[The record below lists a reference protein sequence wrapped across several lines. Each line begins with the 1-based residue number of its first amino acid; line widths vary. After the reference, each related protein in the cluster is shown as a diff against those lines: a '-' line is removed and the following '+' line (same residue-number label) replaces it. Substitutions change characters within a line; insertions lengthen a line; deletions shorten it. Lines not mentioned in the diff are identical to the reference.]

1 MDSRIKRAKMIDQF
15 MTIVFYG
22 IALFFF
28 LLLVGFA
35 GKVIIG
41 GLLGAKPEM
50 FGFTRSGSIGNQVF
64 NTIYLVFISLLVSV
78 PIGVLAGIYL
88 AMYAKPGLV
97 TRFLRTCI
105 ETLSSLPS
113 IVVGLFGYLIFL
125 VVIGLSKSLL
135 AGALSISILSLPLI
149 TTTTEDAIKGLPE
162 GYYHGSMGL
171 GATKWQTIFHVLLP
185 ACLSRIMTGVIL
197 AAGRGFGEAAVL
209 LYTTGSGSDLRWNNF
224 SFTSPT
230 SPINVL
236 RPAETLSIQ
245 IWNLQT
251 NGQDRAI
258 IEISKSL
265 WYLIS
270 VQRKKPYVIM
280 LYGNSSLGKTELVRE
295 IAKHFFEGKV
305 LEKHL
310 SMFKNNNYS
319 DYFFGEEPNRRSL
332 GFDLLERTSN
342 LIFLDE
348 LDKCPEFFYSAF
360 YTLFDNVEFKDA
372 TYDVDISGT
381 IIILT
386 SNYLSEDEMKQH
398 LGMPIFYRIDKM
410 IKFEDFS
417 PQTIYEI
424 TMKEIEARKEEY
436 GDMIS
441 PERIYEIVSKEI
453 STKNENARTIKF
465 KVQQVIENLLFKE
478 VENSLADKE
487 KSLCPEEKT

>member
-1 MDSRIKRAKMIDQF
+1 MRIYKI
-15 MTIVFYG
+15 
-22 IALFFF
+22 
-28 LLLVGFA
+28 
-35 GKVIIG
+35 
-41 GLLGAKPEM
+41 
-50 FGFTRSGSIGNQVF
+50 
-64 NTIYLVFISLLVSV
+64 
-78 PIGVLAGIYL
+78 
-88 AMYAKPGLV
+88 
-97 TRFLRTCI
+97 
-105 ETLSSLPS
+105 
-113 IVVGLFGYLIFL
+113 
-125 VVIGLSKSLL
+125 VIGSSSYFDKALDEAYSIIDEKNVKIPSFLELIRIFDAQKQSGNTDTVETPLL
-135 AGALSISILSLPLI
+135 FIRNNDYNGIVNAAHDRLGPLI
-149 TTTTEDAIKGLPE
+149 EDITHDKELILIHNPPRVLYEYLQDKKARNLITLEEDREEYSIQKEPEKFKENILRISDAI
-162 GYYHGSMGL
+162 
-171 GATKWQTIFHVLLP
+171 V
-185 ACLSRIMTGVIL
+185 
-197 AAGRGFGEAAVL
+197 
-209 LYTTGSGSDLRWNNF
+209 
-224 SFTSPT
+224 
-230 SPINVL
+230 
-236 RPAETLSIQ
+236 
-245 IWNLQT
+245 
-251 NGQDRAI
+251 GQDRAI

-319 DYFFGEEPNRRSL
+319 DYFVWMLHYRRSL

-372 TYDVDISGT
+372 TYDVDISGA

>member
-1 MDSRIKRAKMIDQF
+1 MRIYKI
-15 MTIVFYG
+15 
-22 IALFFF
+22 
-28 LLLVGFA
+28 
-35 GKVIIG
+35 
-41 GLLGAKPEM
+41 
-50 FGFTRSGSIGNQVF
+50 
-64 NTIYLVFISLLVSV
+64 
-78 PIGVLAGIYL
+78 
-88 AMYAKPGLV
+88 
-97 TRFLRTCI
+97 
-105 ETLSSLPS
+105 
-113 IVVGLFGYLIFL
+113 
-125 VVIGLSKSLL
+125 VIGSSSYFDKALDEAYSIIDEKNGKIPSFLELIRIFDAQKQSDNTDTVKTPLL
-135 AGALSISILSLPLI
+135 FIRNNDYNGIVNAAHDRLGPLI
-149 TTTTEDAIKGLPE
+149 EDITHDKALILIHNPPRVLYEYLQDKKARNLITLEEDREKYSIQKEPEKFKENILRISDAI
-162 GYYHGSMGL
+162 
-171 GATKWQTIFHVLLP
+171 V
-185 ACLSRIMTGVIL
+185 
-197 AAGRGFGEAAVL
+197 
-209 LYTTGSGSDLRWNNF
+209 
-224 SFTSPT
+224 
-230 SPINVL
+230 
-236 RPAETLSIQ
+236 
-245 IWNLQT
+245 
-251 NGQDRAI
+251 GQDRAI

>member
-1 MDSRIKRAKMIDQF
+1 MRIYKI
-15 MTIVFYG
+15 
-22 IALFFF
+22 
-28 LLLVGFA
+28 
-35 GKVIIG
+35 
-41 GLLGAKPEM
+41 
-50 FGFTRSGSIGNQVF
+50 
-64 NTIYLVFISLLVSV
+64 
-78 PIGVLAGIYL
+78 
-88 AMYAKPGLV
+88 
-97 TRFLRTCI
+97 
-105 ETLSSLPS
+105 
-113 IVVGLFGYLIFL
+113 
-125 VVIGLSKSLL
+125 VIGSSSYFDKALDEAYSIIDEKNVKIPSFLELIRIFDAQKQSGNTDTVETPLL
-135 AGALSISILSLPLI
+135 FIRNNDYNGIVNAAHDRLGPLI
-149 TTTTEDAIKGLPE
+149 EDITHDKELILIHNPPRVLYEYLQDKKARNLITLEEDREEYSIQKEPEKFKENILRISDAI
-162 GYYHGSMGL
+162 
-171 GATKWQTIFHVLLP
+171 V
-185 ACLSRIMTGVIL
+185 
-197 AAGRGFGEAAVL
+197 
-209 LYTTGSGSDLRWNNF
+209 
-224 SFTSPT
+224 
-230 SPINVL
+230 
-236 RPAETLSIQ
+236 
-245 IWNLQT
+245 
-251 NGQDRAI
+251 GQDRAI

-360 YTLFDNVEFKDA
+360 YTLFDNVEFKDV
-372 TYDVDISGT
+372 TYDVDISGA

>member
-1 MDSRIKRAKMIDQF
+1 MRIYKI
-15 MTIVFYG
+15 
-22 IALFFF
+22 
-28 LLLVGFA
+28 
-35 GKVIIG
+35 
-41 GLLGAKPEM
+41 
-50 FGFTRSGSIGNQVF
+50 
-64 NTIYLVFISLLVSV
+64 
-78 PIGVLAGIYL
+78 
-88 AMYAKPGLV
+88 
-97 TRFLRTCI
+97 
-105 ETLSSLPS
+105 
-113 IVVGLFGYLIFL
+113 
-125 VVIGLSKSLL
+125 VIGSSSYFDKALDEAYSIIDEKNGKIPSFLELIRIFDAQKQSDNTDTVKTPLL
-135 AGALSISILSLPLI
+135 FIRNNDYNGIVNAAHDRLGPLI
-149 TTTTEDAIKGLPE
+149 EAITHDKALILIHNPPRVLYEYLQDKKARNLITLEEDREEYSIQKEPEKFKENILRISDAI
-162 GYYHGSMGL
+162 
-171 GATKWQTIFHVLLP
+171 V
-185 ACLSRIMTGVIL
+185 
-197 AAGRGFGEAAVL
+197 
-209 LYTTGSGSDLRWNNF
+209 
-224 SFTSPT
+224 
-230 SPINVL
+230 
-236 RPAETLSIQ
+236 
-245 IWNLQT
+245 
-251 NGQDRAI
+251 GQDRAI

>member
-1 MDSRIKRAKMIDQF
+1 MRIYKI
-15 MTIVFYG
+15 
-22 IALFFF
+22 
-28 LLLVGFA
+28 
-35 GKVIIG
+35 
-41 GLLGAKPEM
+41 
-50 FGFTRSGSIGNQVF
+50 
-64 NTIYLVFISLLVSV
+64 
-78 PIGVLAGIYL
+78 
-88 AMYAKPGLV
+88 
-97 TRFLRTCI
+97 
-105 ETLSSLPS
+105 
-113 IVVGLFGYLIFL
+113 
-125 VVIGLSKSLL
+125 VIGSSSYFDKALDEAYSIIDEKNVKTPSFLELIRIFDAQKQSDNTDTVETPLL
-135 AGALSISILSLPLI
+135 FIRNNDYNGIVNAAHDRLGPLI
-149 TTTTEDAIKGLPE
+149 EDITHDKELILIHNPPRVLYEYLQDKKARNLITLEEDREEYSIQKEPEKFKENILRISDAI
-162 GYYHGSMGL
+162 
-171 GATKWQTIFHVLLP
+171 V
-185 ACLSRIMTGVIL
+185 
-197 AAGRGFGEAAVL
+197 
-209 LYTTGSGSDLRWNNF
+209 
-224 SFTSPT
+224 
-230 SPINVL
+230 
-236 RPAETLSIQ
+236 
-245 IWNLQT
+245 
-251 NGQDRAI
+251 GQDRAI

-295 IAKHFFEGKV
+295 VAKHFFEGKV

-372 TYDVDISGT
+372 TYDVDISGA

>member
-1 MDSRIKRAKMIDQF
+1 MRIYKI
-15 MTIVFYG
+15 
-22 IALFFF
+22 
-28 LLLVGFA
+28 
-35 GKVIIG
+35 
-41 GLLGAKPEM
+41 
-50 FGFTRSGSIGNQVF
+50 
-64 NTIYLVFISLLVSV
+64 
-78 PIGVLAGIYL
+78 
-88 AMYAKPGLV
+88 
-97 TRFLRTCI
+97 
-105 ETLSSLPS
+105 
-113 IVVGLFGYLIFL
+113 
-125 VVIGLSKSLL
+125 VIGSSSYFDKALDEAYSIIDEKNVKIPSFLELIRIFDAQKQSGNTDTVETPLL
-135 AGALSISILSLPLI
+135 FIRNNDYNGIVNAAHDRLGPLI
-149 TTTTEDAIKGLPE
+149 EDITHDKELILIHNPPRVLYEYLQDKKARNLITLEEDREEYSIQKEPEKFKENILRISDAI
-162 GYYHGSMGL
+162 
-171 GATKWQTIFHVLLP
+171 V
-185 ACLSRIMTGVIL
+185 
-197 AAGRGFGEAAVL
+197 
-209 LYTTGSGSDLRWNNF
+209 
-224 SFTSPT
+224 
-230 SPINVL
+230 
-236 RPAETLSIQ
+236 
-245 IWNLQT
+245 
-251 NGQDRAI
+251 GQDRAI

-360 YTLFDNVEFKDA
+360 YTLFD
-372 TYDVDISGT
+372 VDISGA

>member
-1 MDSRIKRAKMIDQF
+1 MRIYKI
-15 MTIVFYG
+15 
-22 IALFFF
+22 
-28 LLLVGFA
+28 
-35 GKVIIG
+35 
-41 GLLGAKPEM
+41 
-50 FGFTRSGSIGNQVF
+50 
-64 NTIYLVFISLLVSV
+64 
-78 PIGVLAGIYL
+78 
-88 AMYAKPGLV
+88 
-97 TRFLRTCI
+97 
-105 ETLSSLPS
+105 
-113 IVVGLFGYLIFL
+113 
-125 VVIGLSKSLL
+125 VIGSSSYFDKALDEAYSIIDEKNGKIPSFLELIRIFDAQKQSDNTDTVKTPLL
-135 AGALSISILSLPLI
+135 FIRNNDYNGIVNAAHDRLGPLI
-149 TTTTEDAIKGLPE
+149 EDITHDKELILIHNPPRVLYEYLQDKKARNLITLEEDREEYSIQKEPEKFKENILRISDAI
-162 GYYHGSMGL
+162 
-171 GATKWQTIFHVLLP
+171 V
-185 ACLSRIMTGVIL
+185 
-197 AAGRGFGEAAVL
+197 
-209 LYTTGSGSDLRWNNF
+209 
-224 SFTSPT
+224 
-230 SPINVL
+230 
-236 RPAETLSIQ
+236 
-245 IWNLQT
+245 
-251 NGQDRAI
+251 GQDRAI

-372 TYDVDISGT
+372 TYDVDISGA

>member
-1 MDSRIKRAKMIDQF
+1 MRIYKI
-15 MTIVFYG
+15 
-22 IALFFF
+22 
-28 LLLVGFA
+28 
-35 GKVIIG
+35 
-41 GLLGAKPEM
+41 
-50 FGFTRSGSIGNQVF
+50 
-64 NTIYLVFISLLVSV
+64 
-78 PIGVLAGIYL
+78 
-88 AMYAKPGLV
+88 
-97 TRFLRTCI
+97 
-105 ETLSSLPS
+105 
-113 IVVGLFGYLIFL
+113 
-125 VVIGLSKSLL
+125 VIGSSSYFDKALDEAYSIIDEKNGKIPSFLELIRIFDAQKQSDNTDTVKTPLL
-135 AGALSISILSLPLI
+135 FIRNNDYNGIVNAAHDRLGPLI
-149 TTTTEDAIKGLPE
+149 EDITHDKALILIHNPPRVLYEYLQDKKARNLITLEEDREEYSIQKEPEKFKENILRISDAI
-162 GYYHGSMGL
+162 
-171 GATKWQTIFHVLLP
+171 V
-185 ACLSRIMTGVIL
+185 
-197 AAGRGFGEAAVL
+197 
-209 LYTTGSGSDLRWNNF
+209 
-224 SFTSPT
+224 
-230 SPINVL
+230 
-236 RPAETLSIQ
+236 
-245 IWNLQT
+245 
-251 NGQDRAI
+251 GQDRAI

-360 YTLFDNVEFKDA
+360 YTLFDNVEVKDA

>member
-1 MDSRIKRAKMIDQF
+1 MRIYKI
-15 MTIVFYG
+15 
-22 IALFFF
+22 
-28 LLLVGFA
+28 
-35 GKVIIG
+35 
-41 GLLGAKPEM
+41 
-50 FGFTRSGSIGNQVF
+50 
-64 NTIYLVFISLLVSV
+64 
-78 PIGVLAGIYL
+78 
-88 AMYAKPGLV
+88 
-97 TRFLRTCI
+97 
-105 ETLSSLPS
+105 
-113 IVVGLFGYLIFL
+113 
-125 VVIGLSKSLL
+125 VIGSSSYFDKALDEAYSIIDEKNGKIPSFLELIRIFDAQKQSDNTDTVKTPLL
-135 AGALSISILSLPLI
+135 FIRNNDYNGIVNAAHDRLGPLI
-149 TTTTEDAIKGLPE
+149 EDITHDKALILIHNPPRVLYEYLQDKKARNLITLEEDREEYSIQKEPEKFKENILRISDAI
-162 GYYHGSMGL
+162 
-171 GATKWQTIFHVLLP
+171 V
-185 ACLSRIMTGVIL
+185 
-197 AAGRGFGEAAVL
+197 
-209 LYTTGSGSDLRWNNF
+209 
-224 SFTSPT
+224 
-230 SPINVL
+230 
-236 RPAETLSIQ
+236 
-245 IWNLQT
+245 
-251 NGQDRAI
+251 GQDRAI

-360 YTLFDNVEFKDA
+360 YTLFDNVKFKDA

>member
-1 MDSRIKRAKMIDQF
+1 MRIYKI
-15 MTIVFYG
+15 
-22 IALFFF
+22 
-28 LLLVGFA
+28 
-35 GKVIIG
+35 
-41 GLLGAKPEM
+41 
-50 FGFTRSGSIGNQVF
+50 
-64 NTIYLVFISLLVSV
+64 
-78 PIGVLAGIYL
+78 
-88 AMYAKPGLV
+88 
-97 TRFLRTCI
+97 
-105 ETLSSLPS
+105 
-113 IVVGLFGYLIFL
+113 
-125 VVIGLSKSLL
+125 VIGYSSYFDKALDEAYSIIDEKNVKIPSFLELIRIFDAQKQSGNNDTVETPLL
-135 AGALSISILSLPLI
+135 FIRNNDYNGIVNAAHDRLGPLI
-149 TTTTEDAIKGLPE
+149 EDITHDKELILIHNPPRVLYEYLQDKKARNLITLEEDREEYSIQKEPEKFKENILRISDAI
-162 GYYHGSMGL
+162 
-171 GATKWQTIFHVLLP
+171 V
-185 ACLSRIMTGVIL
+185 
-197 AAGRGFGEAAVL
+197 
-209 LYTTGSGSDLRWNNF
+209 
-224 SFTSPT
+224 
-230 SPINVL
+230 
-236 RPAETLSIQ
+236 
-245 IWNLQT
+245 
-251 NGQDRAI
+251 GQDRAI

-295 IAKHFFEGKV
+295 VAKHFFEGKV

-372 TYDVDISGT
+372 TYDVDISGA

-410 IKFEDFS
+410 IKFDDFS

-487 KSLCPEEKT
+487 KSNHYAPRKKHKSLSYGRRCKRTYQMHTCQLDRRCI

>member
-1 MDSRIKRAKMIDQF
+1 MRIYKI
-15 MTIVFYG
+15 
-22 IALFFF
+22 
-28 LLLVGFA
+28 
-35 GKVIIG
+35 
-41 GLLGAKPEM
+41 
-50 FGFTRSGSIGNQVF
+50 
-64 NTIYLVFISLLVSV
+64 
-78 PIGVLAGIYL
+78 
-88 AMYAKPGLV
+88 
-97 TRFLRTCI
+97 
-105 ETLSSLPS
+105 
-113 IVVGLFGYLIFL
+113 
-125 VVIGLSKSLL
+125 VIGSSSYFDKALDEAYSIIDEKNGKIPSFLELIRIFDAQKQSDNTDTVKTPLL
-135 AGALSISILSLPLI
+135 FIRNNDYNGIVNAAHDRLGPLI
-149 TTTTEDAIKGLPE
+149 EDITHDKALILIHNPPRVLYEYLQDKKARNLITLEEDREEYSIQKEPEKFKENILRISDAI
-162 GYYHGSMGL
+162 
-171 GATKWQTIFHVLLP
+171 V
-185 ACLSRIMTGVIL
+185 
-197 AAGRGFGEAAVL
+197 
-209 LYTTGSGSDLRWNNF
+209 
-224 SFTSPT
+224 
-230 SPINVL
+230 
-236 RPAETLSIQ
+236 
-245 IWNLQT
+245 
-251 NGQDRAI
+251 GQDRAI

-332 GFDLLERTSN
+332 G
-342 LIFLDE
+342 
-348 LDKCPEFFYSAF
+348 
-360 YTLFDNVEFKDA
+360 FDNVEFKDA

>member
-1 MDSRIKRAKMIDQF
+1 MRIYKI
-15 MTIVFYG
+15 
-22 IALFFF
+22 
-28 LLLVGFA
+28 
-35 GKVIIG
+35 
-41 GLLGAKPEM
+41 
-50 FGFTRSGSIGNQVF
+50 
-64 NTIYLVFISLLVSV
+64 
-78 PIGVLAGIYL
+78 
-88 AMYAKPGLV
+88 
-97 TRFLRTCI
+97 
-105 ETLSSLPS
+105 
-113 IVVGLFGYLIFL
+113 
-125 VVIGLSKSLL
+125 VIGSSSYFDKALDEACSIIDEKNGKIPSFLELIRIFDAQKQSDNTDTVKTPLL
-135 AGALSISILSLPLI
+135 FIRNNDYNGIVNAAHDRLGPLI
-149 TTTTEDAIKGLPE
+149 EDITHDKALILIHNPPRVLYEYLQDKKARNLITLEEDREEYSIQKEPEKFKENILRISDAI
-162 GYYHGSMGL
+162 
-171 GATKWQTIFHVLLP
+171 V
-185 ACLSRIMTGVIL
+185 
-197 AAGRGFGEAAVL
+197 
-209 LYTTGSGSDLRWNNF
+209 
-224 SFTSPT
+224 
-230 SPINVL
+230 
-236 RPAETLSIQ
+236 
-245 IWNLQT
+245 
-251 NGQDRAI
+251 GQDRAI

>member
-1 MDSRIKRAKMIDQF
+1 MRIYKI
-15 MTIVFYG
+15 
-22 IALFFF
+22 
-28 LLLVGFA
+28 
-35 GKVIIG
+35 
-41 GLLGAKPEM
+41 
-50 FGFTRSGSIGNQVF
+50 
-64 NTIYLVFISLLVSV
+64 
-78 PIGVLAGIYL
+78 
-88 AMYAKPGLV
+88 
-97 TRFLRTCI
+97 
-105 ETLSSLPS
+105 
-113 IVVGLFGYLIFL
+113 
-125 VVIGLSKSLL
+125 VIGSSSYFDKALDEAYSIIDEKNGIIPSFLELIRIFDAQKQSDNTDTVKTPLL
-135 AGALSISILSLPLI
+135 FIRNNDYNGIVNAAHDRLGPLI
-149 TTTTEDAIKGLPE
+149 EDITHDKALILIHNPPRVLYEYLQDKKARNLITLEEDREEYSIQKEPEKFKENILRISDAI
-162 GYYHGSMGL
+162 
-171 GATKWQTIFHVLLP
+171 V
-185 ACLSRIMTGVIL
+185 
-197 AAGRGFGEAAVL
+197 
-209 LYTTGSGSDLRWNNF
+209 
-224 SFTSPT
+224 
-230 SPINVL
+230 
-236 RPAETLSIQ
+236 
-245 IWNLQT
+245 
-251 NGQDRAI
+251 GQDRAI

-410 IKFEDFS
+410 IKFKDFS

>member
-1 MDSRIKRAKMIDQF
+1 MRIYKI
-15 MTIVFYG
+15 
-22 IALFFF
+22 
-28 LLLVGFA
+28 
-35 GKVIIG
+35 
-41 GLLGAKPEM
+41 
-50 FGFTRSGSIGNQVF
+50 
-64 NTIYLVFISLLVSV
+64 
-78 PIGVLAGIYL
+78 
-88 AMYAKPGLV
+88 
-97 TRFLRTCI
+97 
-105 ETLSSLPS
+105 
-113 IVVGLFGYLIFL
+113 
-125 VVIGLSKSLL
+125 VIGSSSYFDKALDEAYSIIDEKNVKIPSFLELIRIFDAQKQSGNTDTVETPLL
-135 AGALSISILSLPLI
+135 FIRNNDYNGIVNAAHDRLGPLI
-149 TTTTEDAIKGLPE
+149 EDITHDKELILIHNPPRVLYEYLQDKKARNLITLEEDREEYSIQKEPEKFKENILRISDAI
-162 GYYHGSMGL
+162 
-171 GATKWQTIFHVLLP
+171 V
-185 ACLSRIMTGVIL
+185 
-197 AAGRGFGEAAVL
+197 
-209 LYTTGSGSDLRWNNF
+209 
-224 SFTSPT
+224 
-230 SPINVL
+230 
-236 RPAETLSIQ
+236 
-245 IWNLQT
+245 
-251 NGQDRAI
+251 GQDRAI

-265 WYLIS
+265 LYLIS

-372 TYDVDISGT
+372 TYDVDISGA

>member
-1 MDSRIKRAKMIDQF
+1 MRIYKI
-15 MTIVFYG
+15 
-22 IALFFF
+22 
-28 LLLVGFA
+28 
-35 GKVIIG
+35 
-41 GLLGAKPEM
+41 
-50 FGFTRSGSIGNQVF
+50 
-64 NTIYLVFISLLVSV
+64 
-78 PIGVLAGIYL
+78 
-88 AMYAKPGLV
+88 
-97 TRFLRTCI
+97 
-105 ETLSSLPS
+105 
-113 IVVGLFGYLIFL
+113 
-125 VVIGLSKSLL
+125 VIGSSSYFDKALDEAYSIIDEKNVKIPSFLELIRIFDAQKQSGNTDTVETPLL
-135 AGALSISILSLPLI
+135 FIRNNDYNGIVNAAHDRLGPLI
-149 TTTTEDAIKGLPE
+149 EDITHDKELILIHNPPRVLYEYLQDKKSRNLITLEEDREEYSIQKEPEKFKENILRISDAI
-162 GYYHGSMGL
+162 
-171 GATKWQTIFHVLLP
+171 V
-185 ACLSRIMTGVIL
+185 
-197 AAGRGFGEAAVL
+197 
-209 LYTTGSGSDLRWNNF
+209 
-224 SFTSPT
+224 
-230 SPINVL
+230 
-236 RPAETLSIQ
+236 
-245 IWNLQT
+245 
-251 NGQDRAI
+251 GQDRAI

-372 TYDVDISGT
+372 TYDVDISGA

>member
-1 MDSRIKRAKMIDQF
+1 MRIYKI
-15 MTIVFYG
+15 
-22 IALFFF
+22 
-28 LLLVGFA
+28 
-35 GKVIIG
+35 
-41 GLLGAKPEM
+41 
-50 FGFTRSGSIGNQVF
+50 
-64 NTIYLVFISLLVSV
+64 
-78 PIGVLAGIYL
+78 
-88 AMYAKPGLV
+88 
-97 TRFLRTCI
+97 
-105 ETLSSLPS
+105 
-113 IVVGLFGYLIFL
+113 
-125 VVIGLSKSLL
+125 VIGSSSYFDKALDEAYSIIDEKNVKIPSFLELIRIFDAQKQSGNTDTVETPLL
-135 AGALSISILSLPLI
+135 FIRNNDYNGIVNAAHDRLGPLI
-149 TTTTEDAIKGLPE
+149 EDITHDKELILIHNPPRVLYEYLQDKKARNLITLEEDREEYSIQKEPEKFKENILRISDAI
-162 GYYHGSMGL
+162 
-171 GATKWQTIFHVLLP
+171 V
-185 ACLSRIMTGVIL
+185 
-197 AAGRGFGEAAVL
+197 
-209 LYTTGSGSDLRWNNF
+209 
-224 SFTSPT
+224 
-230 SPINVL
+230 
-236 RPAETLSIQ
+236 
-245 IWNLQT
+245 
-251 NGQDRAI
+251 GQDRAI

-372 TYDVDISGT
+372 TYDVDISGA

-441 PERIYEIVSKEI
+441 PKRIYEIVSKEI

>member
-1 MDSRIKRAKMIDQF
+1 MRIYKI
-15 MTIVFYG
+15 
-22 IALFFF
+22 
-28 LLLVGFA
+28 
-35 GKVIIG
+35 
-41 GLLGAKPEM
+41 
-50 FGFTRSGSIGNQVF
+50 
-64 NTIYLVFISLLVSV
+64 
-78 PIGVLAGIYL
+78 
-88 AMYAKPGLV
+88 
-97 TRFLRTCI
+97 
-105 ETLSSLPS
+105 
-113 IVVGLFGYLIFL
+113 
-125 VVIGLSKSLL
+125 VIGSSSYFDKALDEAYSIIDEKNVKIPSFLELIRIFDAQKQSGNIDTVETPLL
-135 AGALSISILSLPLI
+135 FIRNNDYNGIVNAAHDRLGPLI
-149 TTTTEDAIKGLPE
+149 EDITHDKELILIHNPPRVLYEYLQDKKARNLITLEEDREEYSIQKEPEKFKENILRISDAI
-162 GYYHGSMGL
+162 
-171 GATKWQTIFHVLLP
+171 V
-185 ACLSRIMTGVIL
+185 
-197 AAGRGFGEAAVL
+197 
-209 LYTTGSGSDLRWNNF
+209 
-224 SFTSPT
+224 
-230 SPINVL
+230 
-236 RPAETLSIQ
+236 
-245 IWNLQT
+245 
-251 NGQDRAI
+251 GQDRAI

-372 TYDVDISGT
+372 TYDVDISGA

>member
-1 MDSRIKRAKMIDQF
+1 MRIYKIVKGSSSYFDKALDEAYSIIDEKNVKIPSFLELIRIFDAQKQSGNTDTVETPLLF
-15 MTIVFYG
+15 IRNNDYNGIVN
-22 IALFFF
+22 A
-28 LLLVGFA
+28 A
-35 GKVIIG
+35 HDR
-41 GLLGAKPEM
+41 LG
-50 FGFTRSGSIGNQVF
+50 
-64 NTIYLVFISLLVSV
+64 
-78 PIGVLAGIYL
+78 
-88 AMYAKPGLV
+88 
-97 TRFLRTCI
+97 
-105 ETLSSLPS
+105 
-113 IVVGLFGYLIFL
+113 
-125 VVIGLSKSLL
+125 
-135 AGALSISILSLPLI
+135 PLI
-149 TTTTEDAIKGLPE
+149 EDITHDRELILIHNPPRVLYEYLQDKKARNLITLEEDREEYSIQKEPEKFKENILRISDAI
-162 GYYHGSMGL
+162 
-171 GATKWQTIFHVLLP
+171 V
-185 ACLSRIMTGVIL
+185 
-197 AAGRGFGEAAVL
+197 
-209 LYTTGSGSDLRWNNF
+209 
-224 SFTSPT
+224 
-230 SPINVL
+230 
-236 RPAETLSIQ
+236 
-245 IWNLQT
+245 
-251 NGQDRAI
+251 GQDRAI

-372 TYDVDISGT
+372 TYDVDISGA

>member
-1 MDSRIKRAKMIDQF
+1 MRIYKI
-15 MTIVFYG
+15 
-22 IALFFF
+22 
-28 LLLVGFA
+28 
-35 GKVIIG
+35 
-41 GLLGAKPEM
+41 
-50 FGFTRSGSIGNQVF
+50 
-64 NTIYLVFISLLVSV
+64 
-78 PIGVLAGIYL
+78 
-88 AMYAKPGLV
+88 
-97 TRFLRTCI
+97 
-105 ETLSSLPS
+105 
-113 IVVGLFGYLIFL
+113 
-125 VVIGLSKSLL
+125 VIGSSSYFDKALDEAYSIIDEKNVKIPSFLELIRIFDAQKQSDNTDTVKTPLL
-135 AGALSISILSLPLI
+135 FIRNNDYNGIVNAAHDRLGPLI
-149 TTTTEDAIKGLPE
+149 EDITHDEALILIHNPPRVLYEYLQDKKARNLITLEEDREEYSIQKEPEKFKENILRISDAI
-162 GYYHGSMGL
+162 
-171 GATKWQTIFHVLLP
+171 V
-185 ACLSRIMTGVIL
+185 
-197 AAGRGFGEAAVL
+197 
-209 LYTTGSGSDLRWNNF
+209 
-224 SFTSPT
+224 
-230 SPINVL
+230 
-236 RPAETLSIQ
+236 
-245 IWNLQT
+245 
-251 NGQDRAI
+251 GQDRAI

-372 TYDVDISGT
+372 TYDVDISGA

>member
-1 MDSRIKRAKMIDQF
+1 MRIYKI
-15 MTIVFYG
+15 
-22 IALFFF
+22 
-28 LLLVGFA
+28 
-35 GKVIIG
+35 
-41 GLLGAKPEM
+41 
-50 FGFTRSGSIGNQVF
+50 
-64 NTIYLVFISLLVSV
+64 
-78 PIGVLAGIYL
+78 
-88 AMYAKPGLV
+88 
-97 TRFLRTCI
+97 
-105 ETLSSLPS
+105 
-113 IVVGLFGYLIFL
+113 
-125 VVIGLSKSLL
+125 VIGSSSYFDKALDEAYSIIDEKNGKIPSFLELIRIFDAQKQSDNTDTVKTPLL
-135 AGALSISILSLPLI
+135 FIRNNDYNGIVNAAHDRLGPLI
-149 TTTTEDAIKGLPE
+149 EDITHDKALILIHNPPRVLYEYLQDKKARNLITLEEDREEYSIQKEPEKFKENILRISDAI
-162 GYYHGSMGL
+162 
-171 GATKWQTIFHVLLP
+171 V
-185 ACLSRIMTGVIL
+185 
-197 AAGRGFGEAAVL
+197 
-209 LYTTGSGSDLRWNNF
+209 
-224 SFTSPT
+224 
-230 SPINVL
+230 
-236 RPAETLSIQ
+236 
-245 IWNLQT
+245 
-251 NGQDRAI
+251 GQDRAI

-280 LYGNSSLGKTELVRE
+280 RYGTSSLGKTEIVRE

>member
-1 MDSRIKRAKMIDQF
+1 MRIYKI
-15 MTIVFYG
+15 
-22 IALFFF
+22 
-28 LLLVGFA
+28 
-35 GKVIIG
+35 
-41 GLLGAKPEM
+41 
-50 FGFTRSGSIGNQVF
+50 
-64 NTIYLVFISLLVSV
+64 
-78 PIGVLAGIYL
+78 
-88 AMYAKPGLV
+88 
-97 TRFLRTCI
+97 
-105 ETLSSLPS
+105 
-113 IVVGLFGYLIFL
+113 
-125 VVIGLSKSLL
+125 VIGSSSYFDKALDEAYSIIDEKNGKIPSFLELIRIFDAQKQSDNTDTVKTPLL
-135 AGALSISILSLPLI
+135 FIRNNDYNGIVNAAHDRLAPLI
-149 TTTTEDAIKGLPE
+149 HDITHDKALILIHNPPRVLYEYLQDKKARNLITLEEDREEYSIQKEPEKFKENILRISDAI
-162 GYYHGSMGL
+162 
-171 GATKWQTIFHVLLP
+171 V
-185 ACLSRIMTGVIL
+185 
-197 AAGRGFGEAAVL
+197 
-209 LYTTGSGSDLRWNNF
+209 
-224 SFTSPT
+224 
-230 SPINVL
+230 
-236 RPAETLSIQ
+236 
-245 IWNLQT
+245 
-251 NGQDRAI
+251 GQDRAI

>member
-1 MDSRIKRAKMIDQF
+1 MRIYKI
-15 MTIVFYG
+15 
-22 IALFFF
+22 
-28 LLLVGFA
+28 
-35 GKVIIG
+35 
-41 GLLGAKPEM
+41 
-50 FGFTRSGSIGNQVF
+50 
-64 NTIYLVFISLLVSV
+64 
-78 PIGVLAGIYL
+78 
-88 AMYAKPGLV
+88 
-97 TRFLRTCI
+97 
-105 ETLSSLPS
+105 
-113 IVVGLFGYLIFL
+113 
-125 VVIGLSKSLL
+125 VIGSSSYFDKALDEAYSIIDEKNVKIPSFLELIRIFDAQKQSGNTDTVETPLL
-135 AGALSISILSLPLI
+135 FIRNNDYNGIVNAAHDRLGPLI
-149 TTTTEDAIKGLPE
+149 EDITHAKELILIHNPPRVLYEYLQDKKARNLITLEEDREEYSIQKEPEKFKENILRISDAI
-162 GYYHGSMGL
+162 
-171 GATKWQTIFHVLLP
+171 V
-185 ACLSRIMTGVIL
+185 
-197 AAGRGFGEAAVL
+197 
-209 LYTTGSGSDLRWNNF
+209 
-224 SFTSPT
+224 
-230 SPINVL
+230 
-236 RPAETLSIQ
+236 
-245 IWNLQT
+245 
-251 NGQDRAI
+251 GQDRAI

-372 TYDVDISGT
+372 TYDVDISGA

>member
-1 MDSRIKRAKMIDQF
+1 MRIYKI
-15 MTIVFYG
+15 
-22 IALFFF
+22 
-28 LLLVGFA
+28 
-35 GKVIIG
+35 
-41 GLLGAKPEM
+41 
-50 FGFTRSGSIGNQVF
+50 
-64 NTIYLVFISLLVSV
+64 
-78 PIGVLAGIYL
+78 
-88 AMYAKPGLV
+88 
-97 TRFLRTCI
+97 
-105 ETLSSLPS
+105 
-113 IVVGLFGYLIFL
+113 
-125 VVIGLSKSLL
+125 VIGSSSYFDKALDEAYSIIDEKNVKIPSFLELIRIFDAQKQSGNTDTVETPLL
-135 AGALSISILSLPLI
+135 FIRNNDYNGIVNAAHDRLGPLI
-149 TTTTEDAIKGLPE
+149 EDITHDKELILIHNPPRVLYEYLQDKKARNLITLEEDREEYSIQKEPEKFKENILRISDAI
-162 GYYHGSMGL
+162 
-171 GATKWQTIFHVLLP
+171 V
-185 ACLSRIMTGVIL
+185 
-197 AAGRGFGEAAVL
+197 
-209 LYTTGSGSDLRWNNF
+209 
-224 SFTSPT
+224 
-230 SPINVL
+230 
-236 RPAETLSIQ
+236 
-245 IWNLQT
+245 
-251 NGQDRAI
+251 GQDRAI

-332 GFDLLERTSN
+332 GFDLLEQTSN

-372 TYDVDISGT
+372 TYDVDISGA

>member
-1 MDSRIKRAKMIDQF
+1 MRIYKI
-15 MTIVFYG
+15 
-22 IALFFF
+22 
-28 LLLVGFA
+28 
-35 GKVIIG
+35 
-41 GLLGAKPEM
+41 
-50 FGFTRSGSIGNQVF
+50 
-64 NTIYLVFISLLVSV
+64 
-78 PIGVLAGIYL
+78 
-88 AMYAKPGLV
+88 
-97 TRFLRTCI
+97 
-105 ETLSSLPS
+105 
-113 IVVGLFGYLIFL
+113 
-125 VVIGLSKSLL
+125 VIGSSSYFDKALDEAYSIIDEKNGKIPSFLELIRIFDAQKQSDNTDTVKTPLL
-135 AGALSISILSLPLI
+135 FIRNNDYNGIVNAAHDRLGPLI
-149 TTTTEDAIKGLPE
+149 EDITHDKALILIHNPPRVLYEYLQDKKARNLITLEEDREKYSIQKEPEKFKENILRISDAI
-162 GYYHGSMGL
+162 
-171 GATKWQTIFHVLLP
+171 V
-185 ACLSRIMTGVIL
+185 
-197 AAGRGFGEAAVL
+197 
-209 LYTTGSGSDLRWNNF
+209 
-224 SFTSPT
+224 
-230 SPINVL
+230 
-236 RPAETLSIQ
+236 
-245 IWNLQT
+245 
-251 NGQDRAI
+251 GQDRAI
-258 IEISKSL
+258 IEIGKSL

>member
-1 MDSRIKRAKMIDQF
+1 MRIYKI
-15 MTIVFYG
+15 
-22 IALFFF
+22 
-28 LLLVGFA
+28 
-35 GKVIIG
+35 
-41 GLLGAKPEM
+41 
-50 FGFTRSGSIGNQVF
+50 
-64 NTIYLVFISLLVSV
+64 
-78 PIGVLAGIYL
+78 
-88 AMYAKPGLV
+88 
-97 TRFLRTCI
+97 
-105 ETLSSLPS
+105 
-113 IVVGLFGYLIFL
+113 
-125 VVIGLSKSLL
+125 VIGSSSYFDKALDEAYSIIDEKNVKIPSFLELIRIFDAQKQSGNTDTVETPLL
-135 AGALSISILSLPLI
+135 FIRNNDYNGIVNAAHDRLGPLI
-149 TTTTEDAIKGLPE
+149 EDITHDKELILIHNPPRVLYEYLQDKKARNLITLEEDREEYSIQKEPEKFKENILRISDAI
-162 GYYHGSMGL
+162 
-171 GATKWQTIFHVLLP
+171 V
-185 ACLSRIMTGVIL
+185 
-197 AAGRGFGEAAVL
+197 
-209 LYTTGSGSDLRWNNF
+209 
-224 SFTSPT
+224 
-230 SPINVL
+230 
-236 RPAETLSIQ
+236 
-245 IWNLQT
+245 
-251 NGQDRAI
+251 GQDRAI

-295 IAKHFFEGKV
+295 IAKHFFKGKV

-372 TYDVDISGT
+372 TYDVDISGA

-453 STKNENARTIKF
+453 SIKNENARTIKF

-487 KSLCPEEKT
+487 KSLCPEKKT